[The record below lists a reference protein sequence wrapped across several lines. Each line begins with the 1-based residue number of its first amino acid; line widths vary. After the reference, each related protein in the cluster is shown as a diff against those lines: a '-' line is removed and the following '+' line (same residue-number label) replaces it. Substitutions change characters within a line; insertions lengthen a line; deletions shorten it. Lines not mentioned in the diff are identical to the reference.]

1 MLLRIAPWFSGEVVV
16 YESLIPGGTVSFMID
31 GEGRALN
38 KSRSLQGARVVPV
51 YSKWWD
57 SPAQGHTGPYITA
70 GTTSTVYQL
79 QTCTGDITDS
89 TPPLLGQVHLN
100 TSGVI
105 QGNTGCTIRM
115 VKYLHPKNF
124 YLLFKK
130 KILLQTVSK
139 PYLVFLRK
147 FRS

>member
-70 GTTSTVYQL
+70 GTTSTVYRISSRPVQE
-79 QTCTGDITDS
+79 
-89 TPPLLGQVHLN
+89 TPL
-100 TSGVI
+100 I
-105 QGNTGCTIRM
+105 Q
-115 VKYLHPKNF
+115 HPPPSDKS
-124 YLLFKK
+124 
-130 KILLQTVSK
+130 I
-139 PYLVFLRK
+139 
-147 FRS
+147 

>member
-38 KSRSLQGARVVPV
+38 KSRSLWGARVVPV

-89 TPPLLGQVHLN
+89 TPPPLGQVHLN

-105 QGNTGCTIRM
+105 QGNTECTIRM

-124 YLLFKK
+124 YLLLKK

>member
-1 MLLRIAPWFSGEVVV
+1 MLLRIAPRFSGEVVV

-38 KSRSLQGARVVPV
+38 KSRSLRGARVVPV

-89 TPPLLGQVHLN
+89 NPPPPRTSPSEHLGCD
-100 TSGVI
+100 SGKHWVYYTYGQI
-105 QGNTGCTIRM
+105 SPSKEFLPT
-115 VKYLHPKNF
+115 
-124 YLLFKK
+124 FKK
-130 KILLQTVSK
+130 KNSATNCVQTIFSISEK
-139 PYLVFLRK
+139 I
-147 FRS
+147 

>member
-38 KSRSLQGARVVPV
+38 KSRSLRGARVVPV

-70 GTTSTVYQL
+70 GTTSSVYQL

-89 TPPLLGQVHLN
+89 TPPPRTSPSEHLGCD
-100 TSGVI
+100 SG
-105 QGNTGCTIRM
+105 
-115 VKYLHPKNF
+115 KH
-124 YLLFKK
+124 
-130 KILLQTVSK
+130 
-139 PYLVFLRK
+139 
-147 FRS
+147 

>member
-38 KSRSLQGARVVPV
+38 KSRSLRGARVVPV

-79 QTCTGDITDS
+79 QTCTGETTES
-89 TPPLLGQVHLN
+89 TPPLPPW
-100 TSGVI
+100 TSPSEHP
-105 QGNTGCTIRM
+105 GCDSG
-115 VKYLHPKNF
+115 KH
-124 YLLFKK
+124 
-130 KILLQTVSK
+130 
-139 PYLVFLRK
+139 
-147 FRS
+147 

>member
-38 KSRSLQGARVVPV
+38 KSRSLRGARVVPV

-89 TPPLLGQVHLN
+89 TPPPSDKSIWTPRVWFRETLSVLYVWSNISIHRIFTYFL
-100 TSGVI
+100 
-105 QGNTGCTIRM
+105 
-115 VKYLHPKNF
+115 
-124 YLLFKK
+124 KK
-130 KILLQTVSK
+130 KFCYKLCPNHI
-139 PYLVFLRK
+139 
-147 FRS
+147 

>member
-38 KSRSLQGARVVPV
+38 KSRSLRGARVVPV

-89 TPPLLGQVHLN
+89 TSPHLFYPFACFNLLLKNNLN
-100 TSGVI
+100 LSIIYVNIFGSYI
-105 QGNTGCTIRM
+105 LD
-115 VKYLHPKNF
+115 KY
-124 YLLFKK
+124 FKK
-130 KILLQTVSK
+130 LNNSILIE
-139 PYLVFLRK
+139 
-147 FRS
+147 